1 MELRFTPKEF
11 DKLMSEHFVILVD
24 TQEKVNDHITK
35 YFDDHKILWKDKALN
50 TGDYSLMITKCEELG
65 IMRDWYLTDELCIE
79 RKANLSELVGNFSNA
94 SKDEGRVFREFRRM
108 YGGVRN
114 YLIIEDTTVE
124 DILCGNY
131 RSSMNS
137 TAVLRTIL
145 SLQVKNGLTP
155 LFLKKE
161 SSAKIIYE
169 ICLSALKSHL
179 AK

>member
-11 DKLMSEHFVILVD
+11 DKLMTEHFVILVD
-24 TQEKVNDHITK
+24 TQEKVNTHITD
-35 YFDDHKILWKDKALN
+35 YFDEHKILWKNKALE

-65 IMRDWYLTDELCIE
+65 IARDWYLTDELCIE

-108 YGGVRN
+108 YGGIRN
-114 YLIIEDTTVE
+114 YLIVEDTTIE
-124 DILCGNY
+124 DILNGNY

-145 SLQVKNGLTP
+145 SLQVKNGITP
-155 LFLKKE
+155 LFMKKQTTP
-161 SSAKIIYE
+161 KIIYE
-169 ICLSALKSHL
+169 ICLNALKSHL
-179 AK
+179 AR

>member
-1 MELRFTPKEF
+1 MELRFTHKEF
-11 DKLMSEHFVILVD
+11 DKLMTEHFVILVD
-24 TQEKVNDHITK
+24 TQEKVNDHITN
-35 YFDDHKILWKDKALN
+35 YFDNHKILWKDKALN

-79 RKANLSELVGNFSNA
+79 RKANLTELVGNFSNA

-114 YLIIEDTTVE
+114 YLLIEDSTVE
-124 DILCGNY
+124 DILAGNY
-131 RSSMNS
+131 RSSMNP

-145 SLQVKNGLTP
+145 SLQVKNGITP
-155 LFLKKE
+155 LFVKKE
-161 SSAKIIYE
+161 TSAKIIYE

>member
-1 MELRFTPKEF
+1 MQLRFTQKEQ

-24 TQEKVNDHITK
+24 TQEKVNSHITD
-35 YFDDHKILWKDKALN
+35 YFDEHKILWKNKALE

-65 IMRDWYLTDELCIE
+65 ITRDWYLTDELCIE
-79 RKANLSELVGNFSNA
+79 RKANLSELVGNFANA

-114 YLIIEDTTVE
+114 YLIIEDTSIE
-124 DILCGNY
+124 DILRGNY

-145 SLQVKNGLTP
+145 SLQVKNGITP
-155 LFLKKE
+155 LFMKKE
-161 SSAKIIYE
+161 TTGKIIYE
-169 ICLSALKSHL
+169 ICFSALRSHL
-179 AK
+179 MK